1 MRQWKQA
8 VCVLAALA
16 SLTAF
21 RADAAPIPWKLPLY
35 TLVAR
40 DMDLRVALDT
50 FAVAEGLSV
59 VMSPTVAG
67 SSSTR
72 WRRRTT

>member
-1 MRQWKQA
+1 MKSLRA
-8 VCVLAALA
+8 AVLAAM
-16 SLTAF
+16 S
-21 RADAAPIPWKLPLY
+21 AAAGLVAGDEPPATPSIPWKMPSY

-59 VMSPTVAG
+59 EIGRASCRERV
-67 SSSTR
+67 
-72 WRRRTT
+72 

>member
-1 MRQWKQA
+1 MRQWKQS

-50 FAVAEGLSV
+50 FAVPLGDLPESMFFKV
-59 VMSPTVAG
+59 KVKEN
-67 SSSTR
+67 
-72 WRRRTT
+72 